1 MTLTKMSFFLQKM
14 LKKKF
19 GTVFDINRAAVFD
32 FFDSWFFD
40 IIVWQW
46 NYQALE
52 DESRAFSLSSA
63 R

>member
-1 MTLTKMSFFLQKM
+1 MTLLKWQFFTAKMTENG
-14 LKKKF
+14 F

>member
-32 FFDSWFFD
+32 FFDS
-40 IIVWQW
+40 
-46 NYQALE
+46 
-52 DESRAFSLSSA
+52 
-63 R
+63 